1 MKPEDLKQLQPGDIV
16 RGKSSEISYVVT
28 ANYGT
33 RVTAVRTQ
41 DITNAEEWEIVQK
54 AAPPKSD
61 MVLLNMIAMMS
72 PRCPDCNASGMMPHA
87 IWCRNAR

>member
-16 RGKSSEISYVVT
+16 RGKSSKVSYVVT

-33 RVTAVRTQ
+33 RVTAVQTA
-41 DITNAEEWEIVQK
+41 DITNAKEWEIVHK
-54 AAPPKSD
+54 AVPPRSD
-61 MVLLNMIAMMS
+61 MALLNTITTMS